1 MNTSKNFIQT
11 STNASDGTHQREI
24 IHIRTNFL
32 HYGFQMIETMPTCVI
47 STEKRVHLSIHSRTS
62 AVINACPYV
71 QNCDD
76 SPMMLQY
83 LDDEGKEFIKKP
95 ASKEIYNQKQEFL
108 VKMTIK
114 FLCNTKVLMRK
125 AVE

>member
-1 MNTSKNFIQT
+1 
-11 STNASDGTHQREI
+11 
-24 IHIRTNFL
+24 
-32 HYGFQMIETMPTCVI
+32 MIETMPTCVL
-47 STEKRVHLSIHSRTS
+47 STQERVHLSIHNSTS
-62 AVINACPYV
+62 AVSNACHYV

-95 ASKEIYNQKQEFL
+95 ASKEISNQKQEFL

-114 FLCNTKVLMRK
+114 CLCNTKVLMRK